1 MNEQLLKT
9 SGADVY
15 PLGNNTLHVRP
26 RIKMYYSIS
35 KKRRSNTN
43 RKSEKKIEQLN
54 QTRHKF

>member
-1 MNEQLLKT
+1 MNEQLQKT

-35 KKRRSNTN
+35 KNVDQIQN

-54 QTRHKF
+54 QTSDKF